1 MVRLTVT
8 QVVWKNSEDEILK
21 AAVMKY
27 GLNQW
32 GRVASLFAK
41 RSAKACKARWDEWLD
56 PRIKKTEWAREE
68 DEKLLHLAKLM
79 PTQWRTIAPLV
90 GRTASQCLERYER
103 LLDAV
108 DDEGEGE
115 EEGGSTKRKQI
126 QAPET
131 LPAKPDAVDLEDEET
146 EMLSEA
152 RARLA
157 NTLGKKAKR
166 KARERQLE
174 AQQRQTMVQKRREMK
189 AAGISGGMVSHS
201 KRKRKNSDPEQIDFT
216 TEVPFELLA
225 PKGPHD
231 TSLENLESQR
241 RERDERSRIA
251 NLEKISEAKRRAQIK
266 QTNKV
271 KKTSAKDL
279 ELKLESERQR
289 NEDALR
295 VARGARA
302 AAFSLPAPQVS
313 DSELEDVAKVSSS
326 ITGGGAFA
334 PPAMPRGRNLET
346 EAKAQL
352 ARSRGEA
359 LFVDKQQAEDTGSVI
374 SSALPSLASRRTFSG
389 TNGRVVL
396 LRDELGINRT
406 STHDVVASASG
417 GDVLEDAE
425 QLAKASSLGLQ
436 DSLRNLP
443 EPEYEYS
450 VQVKRVKQTG
460 EDEDGLEGDAARVPD
475 AREIE
480 TKRQRLVEEKNRL
493 ASQALPTAVKLGLP
507 DVAPLKQ
514 AGAAAARDLIWNEMQ
529 RGLRKGDSSSVPA
542 DALPELVEIRQL
554 AEREVGKLTLQQ
566 LDNIF
571 APSIS
576 PLSHEL
582 AVVARTKLEQVA
594 KQCQAL
600 ELALGG
606 EPDTNQLRDK
616 GLFKALHALKRQ
628 SHNHALYTHMKLVE
642 DKVGEERVAESLA
655 LLAQVRAEEQH
666 LQELWSASYI

>member
-32 GRVASLFAK
+32 GRVASLFTK

-90 GRTASQCLERYER
+90 GRTASQCLEQYER

-108 DDEGEGE
+108 DGGEDGDEGGA
-115 EEGGSTKRKQI
+115 SAKRKQA

-152 RARLA
+152 KARLA

-201 KRKRKNSDPEQIDFT
+201 KRRRKNSDPEQIDFT

-231 TSLENLESQR
+231 TSRENLESQR

-251 NLEKISEAKRRAQIK
+251 NLEKMSEAKRRTQAK
-266 QTNKV
+266 QANKV
-271 KKTSAKDL
+271 KKTSAKEL
-279 ELKLESERQR
+279 EMKMESERQR

-302 AAFSLPAPQVS
+302 AAFSLPTPQVS
-313 DSELEDVAKVSSS
+313 DSELEDVAKVSSTATTS
-326 ITGGGAFA
+326 GGGAFA
-334 PPAMPRGRNLET
+334 PPAMPLKRGRDLEA

-352 ARSRGEA
+352 ARSRGEPVFA
-359 LFVDKQQAEDTGSVI
+359 DKQQQGGEDAASVA
-374 SSALPSLASRRTFSG
+374 SSTLPSLASRRTFSG

-406 STHDVVASASG
+406 STHDV

-425 QLAKASSLGLQ
+425 QLARASSLGLQ

-450 VQVKRVKQTG
+450 VQVKRAKPTAG
-460 EDEDGLEGDAARVPD
+460 EEDEDGAVRVPD
-475 AREIE
+475 AREME

-514 AGAAAARDLIWNEMQ
+514 AAARDLIWNEMQ
-529 RGLRKGDSSSVPA
+529 RGLRKGDSSSVPV
-542 DALPELVEIRQL
+542 DDDDELAEIRRL
-554 AEREVGKLTLQQ
+554 AEREVGKLTPQQ
-566 LDNIF
+566 LDSIF
-571 APSIS
+571 ASSTS
-576 PLSHEL
+576 PLTGEL
-582 AVVARTKLEQVA
+582 AVVARAKLEQVA
-594 KQCQAL
+594 KQCQTL

-606 EPDTNQLRDK
+606 EPDFNLD
-616 GLFKALHALKRQ
+616 GLSKALRALKRQ
-628 SHNHALYTHMKLVE
+628 AHNHALYTHMKLVE

-655 LLAQVRAEEQH
+655 LLAQVRADEQR